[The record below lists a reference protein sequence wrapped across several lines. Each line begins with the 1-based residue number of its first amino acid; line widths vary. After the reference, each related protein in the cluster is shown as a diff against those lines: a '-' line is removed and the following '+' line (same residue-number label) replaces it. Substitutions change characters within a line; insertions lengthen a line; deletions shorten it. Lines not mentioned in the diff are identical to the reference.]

1 VWGHALEKEN
11 DHLPAWHGLRLK
23 TEHGRLKVSVVLAG
37 GPGEAAGIYA
47 GDELI
52 ALDGVRIDEERL
64 KARMAERQ
72 PGQTV
77 VFSLFRRD
85 DLLHVPLQ
93 LAEAPPDT
101 LTITPVEAP
110 TDEQT
115 RQREAWLKVIAS

>member
-1 VWGHALEKEN
+1 
-11 DHLPAWHGLRLK
+11 
-23 TEHGRLKVSVVLAG
+23 
-37 GPGEAAGIYA
+37 
-47 GDELI
+47 
-52 ALDGVRIDEERL
+52 
-64 KARMAERQ
+64 
-72 PGQTV
+72 

-115 RQREAWLKVIAS
+115 RQLEAWLKVIAS